1 MRTRIPA
8 RFVTLSAYFVVTTS
22 LVHAQAPQAGAPA
35 APAGGRAG
43 QMQLSSP
50 TPLTEMENL
59 DVYPAAPEGFNVARE
74 NIPHG
79 DVKIVE
85 YESKT
90 LGLRRMRRVYTPPGY
105 TPDRK
110 YPVLYL
116 QHGLSNTSN
125 RDNLFRV
132 SKGVHDY
139 LAEKGVPHI
148 WRVDTNGHDT
158 GEMSD
163 SLYHFA
169 QKLFQQ

>member
-1 MRTRIPA
+1 MRTLIPVPQ
-8 RFVTLSAYFVVTTS
+8 FVALSACLVVATS

-50 TPLTEMENL
+50 TPLTETENL
-59 DVYPAAPEGFNVARE
+59 DVYPAAPDGFNVARE

-90 LGLRRMRRVYTPPGY
+90 LGLRRMLRVYTPPGY
-105 TPDRK
+105 TPDRE

-116 QHGLSNTSN
+116 QHGLATPAIGTTCSASAKGFTITWRKRACPTS
-125 RDNLFRV
+125 
-132 SKGVHDY
+132 GVWTPM
-139 LAEKGVPHI
+139 ATTPAK
-148 WRVDTNGHDT
+148 
-158 GEMSD
+158 
-163 SLYHFA
+163 
-169 QKLFQQ
+169 